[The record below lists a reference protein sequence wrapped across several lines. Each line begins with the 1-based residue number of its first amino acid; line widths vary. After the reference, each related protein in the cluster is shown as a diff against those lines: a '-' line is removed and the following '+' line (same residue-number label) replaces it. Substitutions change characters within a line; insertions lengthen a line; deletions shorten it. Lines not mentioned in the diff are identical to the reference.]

1 MGLIL
6 HFEGG
11 RIIPTYRWERIC
23 GEGKCCI
30 LGGSWGRMHY
40 KEESLNPSPC
50 EERFVGRIAV
60 HLNFFPLYLGEEN

>member
-6 HFEGG
+6 HEGG

-40 KEESLNPSPC
+40 EEESLNPSPHMQTLS
-50 EERFVGRIAV
+50 
-60 HLNFFPLYLGEEN
+60 HLLTNHNNNLGPTGKSRSL